1 MTQSALIVPLQ
12 KSKSDFTAIAYK
24 IREIGNMVDE
34 MDKEALRVLIEKHL
48 ADSPVCQFLCWF
60 YIIIF
65 LDNVD
70 VCLAVCFYGQSSQE
84 TLNFKTSI
92 M

>member
-1 MTQSALIVPLQ
+1 MIQSALIVPLQ
-12 KSKSDFTAIAYK
+12 ESKSSEAIGYK
-24 IREIGNMVDE
+24 IREIGDMVDE
-34 MDKEALRVLIEKHL
+34 MDKEAVRVLIEKHL
-48 ADSPVCQFLCWF
+48 ADSHVCQFLCWF
-60 YIIIF
+60 YIIIL

-70 VCLAVCFYGQSSQE
+70 VCSAVRFYGQSSQE